1 MRVLFMGRK
10 KVAARA
16 LELLINDPQAEVV
29 GVLTDS
35 HLARSVTADLARKHG
50 IPVLDFD
57 ETMQR
62 LDNGDLQVDIAF
74 SMLYWRRLKGAYLTA
89 PKHGVINFHPA
100 PLPEYRGVGGYN
112 LAILEGL
119 DRWAAS
125 AHFIDADIDTGPI
138 VEVLDFPIDPDTETA
153 RSLEAASQARLLE
166 LFSSVWSRCR
176 SAVES
181 LPRLPNEG
189 GRHLSRKQLEAMK
202 QVDPDTDDVA
212 RKARAFWFPPYDGAW
227 IEINGERYTLV
238 SRELLE
244 GLADPDASSLFTAK
258 A

>member
-10 KVAARA
+10 KVAAQA
-16 LELLINDPQAEVV
+16 LRQLIDDPLADVV

-35 HLARSVTADLARKHG
+35 HLARSATADVARAHG

-62 LDNGDLQVDIAF
+62 LESGDLEVEIAF
-74 SMLYWRRLKGAYLTA
+74 SMLYWRRLKGAYLTR
-89 PKHGVINFHPA
+89 PRHGVINFHPA

-138 VEVLDFPIDPDTETA
+138 VEVLDFPIDPETETA
-153 RSLEAASQARLLE
+153 QSLEAVSQDKLLE
-166 LFSSVWSRCR
+166 LFSRVWARCR
-176 SAVES
+176 SEVES
-181 LPRLPNEG
+181 LPRRPNEG
-189 GRHLSRKQLEAMK
+189 GRHLSRKQLEALK
-202 QVDPDTDDVA
+202 QLDPETDDVA
-212 RKARAFWFPPYDGAW
+212 RKVRAFWFPPYDGAW
-227 IEINGERYTLV
+227 IEIDGERYTLV
-238 SRELLE
+238 SRKILE
-244 GLADPDASSLFTAK
+244 SLADPDASSLFTAK